1 MARTSYLARRDGRY
15 FMQARFA
22 VQCAPLIGKPLY
34 RATLGTSDYRVARSR
49 LIECLGWFHRMNDSI
64 DYASLFEKNV
74 AEIRTYI
81 QDVWPISDERL
92 FARRNYE
99 ELLKNL
105 NRRAQAAGCEPD
117 IIEPEFPTLFRTF
130 VQQNVE
136 AEAFLRKAE
145 RVREYERGRAD
156 MQAAVHFGAVPD
168 SFQRPLPTP
177 VTPSAHPSL
186 ASSWTASPAMP
197 ILPAP
202 ELATAP
208 SSGPSPS
215 FSVALAEYLKERR
228 EKGDKADTLREVE
241 LIVQFL
247 IDQFGDKEV
256 GSFDGDQTGKLDAM
270 LPDIPNRKNIP
281 REHCVSLAARY
292 DYAQKHGW
300 TDLKRLT
307 EVRLRN
313 GYHNA
318 LSKFFGWL
326 IKKGYYLHEKPVFNE
341 VSGKNLVSLPRDS
354 FEGKEIKL
362 IFTQPLFVGCES
374 PKWIWKPGS
383 YFIQSHLYWGY
394 IKLVL
399 HGLRIS
405 ELGQLEISDIVQ
417 RDGVHYVDL
426 RAFDPK
432 KGRIAIEDLKRFKT
446 AGSERL
452 VPLHPLVIELGL
464 LDRARELKERGCP
477 VLFPEW
483 EPYPKPNGE
492 LRWGQPITKS
502 WQYLKNK
509 IGITR
514 ADVTAYSTR
523 HTYAD
528 FLDST
533 GVSHRGR
540 MRLMGH
546 STRNDIPAGYGSKK
560 RYTARDLHEITSMA
574 PPEIQFMTETLLKA
588 KLMKRKL
595 GIDETERLRAL
606 FLGRLPGFTDLVCYW
621 FEKARAEVIERSTT
635 HVGLVATKA
644 IAKNTNLPVLRR
656 IASDCKIFDAYKNEP
671 WVIDGAAVRVSTIC
685 LEMRTRMVQ

>member
-22 VQCAPLIGKPLY
+22 VQCAPLVGKPLY
-34 RATLGTSDYRVARSR
+34 RASLGTSDYRTARMR
-49 LIECLGWFHRMNDSI
+49 LLECLGWFHRMNDST
-64 DYASLFEKNV
+64 DYTSLIEKNV
-74 AEIRTYI
+74 TQLRTYL
-81 QDVWPISDERL
+81 QDAWPISDERL

-105 NRRAQAAGCEPD
+105 NRKAKAAGCEPD
-117 IIEPEFPTLFRTF
+117 MIEPKFPALLKTF
-130 VQQNVE
+130 IQQNVE
-136 AEAFLRKAE
+136 AEGYLRQAE

-168 SFQRPLPTP
+168 SFQRPLPIPATLP
-177 VTPSAHPSL
+177 TQPSPMP
-186 ASSWTASPAMP
+186 SWTASPATP

-208 SSGPSPS
+208 SAAPSPS
-215 FSVALAEYLKERR
+215 FSAALAEYLKERR
-228 EKGDKADTLREVE
+228 GKGDKADTLREVE

-247 IDQFGDKEV
+247 IDQVGDKDV
-256 GSFDGDQTGKLDAM
+256 GSFDGGQAKKLDAM
-270 LPDIPNRKNIP
+270 LPDIPDRKNIP
-281 REHCVSLAARY
+281 RKHCVSLASRY
-292 DYAQKHGW
+292 AYAQEHGW
-300 TDLKRLT
+300 KELKRLT
-307 EVRLRN
+307 EARLRN

-326 IKKGYYLHEKPVFNE
+326 IAKGYYPHPKPIFNTI
-341 VSGKNLVSLPRDS
+341 SGKNLVSLPRDS

-362 IFTQPLFVGCES
+362 IFTQPLFVGCKS
-374 PKWIWKPGS
+374 HAWIWEPGS

-394 IKLVL
+394 IMLVL

-405 ELGQLEISDIVQ
+405 ELGQLEISDIVE
-417 RDGVHYVDL
+417 RDGIYYIDL

-432 KGRIAIEDLKRFKT
+432 KGRVAIEELKRFKT

-509 IGITR
+509 IRITR

-546 STRNDIPAGYGSKK
+546 STKNDIPAGYGSKK

-574 PPEIQFMTETLLKA
+574 SPEIQFMTETLLKA
-588 KLMKRKL
+588 KAEA
-595 GIDETERLRAL
+595 DA
-606 FLGRLPGFTDLVCYW
+606 GRLIVVKPWLQ
-621 FEKARAEVIERSTT
+621 RS
-635 HVGLVATKA
+635 
-644 IAKNTNLPVLRR
+644 NW
-656 IASDCKIFDAYKNEP
+656 SDYYRSKF
-671 WVIDGAAVRVSTIC
+671 G
-685 LEMRTRMVQ
+685 